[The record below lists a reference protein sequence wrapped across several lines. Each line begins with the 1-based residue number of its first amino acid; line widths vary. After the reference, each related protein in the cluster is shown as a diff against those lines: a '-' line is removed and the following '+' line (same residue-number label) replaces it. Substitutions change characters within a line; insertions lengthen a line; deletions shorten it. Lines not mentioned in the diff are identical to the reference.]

1 MTTAPVTLEALAAA
15 FALPPGEP
23 ARRVPKASLAE
34 NVPTAADRRLI
45 DGKLARLEWIAAI
58 NPATTGIPAGE
69 NDGLTIDTINLLA
82 ALTRGPIPPRLAE
95 IIHRAIPKPVIL
107 IHRDE
112 GSGMGAALS
121 LAPKRAAEREADR
134 VVTTALFDTGPLASG
149 EAALLAELALPS
161 LPTRNLAALYGGLI
175 ERVEALAAAR
185 AHGRSFRIAE
195 SPGEV
200 TTWRT
205 ALATMAKLEA
215 EIAQLGGTIRKET
228 RLAAKVELGE
238 SVRQLKSRLDEQR
251 MLLK

>member
-1 MTTAPVTLEALAAA
+1 MTAAPVTLEALTAA

-23 ARRVPKASLAE
+23 TRRVPKATLAE

-82 ALTRGPIPPRLAE
+82 AQTRGPIPPRLAE
-95 IIHRAIPKPVIL
+95 IIHRTIPKPVIL
-107 IHRDE
+107 VHRDE

-121 LAPKRAAEREADR
+121 LAPKRAAEREAGR
-134 VVTTALFDTGPLASG
+134 VVTTALFDTGPISSG
-149 EAALLAELALPS
+149 DAAFLAELALPD
-161 LPTRNLAALYGGLI
+161 LPTRDLAALYGGLI

-185 AHGRSFRIAE
+185 AYGRSYRIAE
-195 SPGEV
+195 APGQAAI
-200 TTWRT
+200 WRD
-205 ALATMAKLEA
+205 ALAAIAALEA
-215 EIAQLGGTIRKET
+215 EIAHLGATIRKES